1 MSRLLAAISLSLV
14 AMLASQP
21 VGAEGF
27 DRWSDTAHY
36 EFEYRVDLGSIESSE
51 GQSGRL
57 WLPMPANTRDQQ
69 VLSVVV
75 ESPLP
80 HREQRDALGNRVAY
94 IDWEGKAP
102 QGEVVFRYT
111 IKRMPS
117 SGIPMDAIS
126 APYDEPARY
135 LQPTRKIPLDGV
147 IAQLGAQEAQG
158 QSSDAAK
165 IRAFYDY
172 VYTNM
177 RYAKNGTGWG
187 QGDAIWACTEKYGNC
202 TDFHSLFMGMARSQG
217 IPARFAIGFPIPHD
231 RTEAEIGGYHCWAE
245 AWDPA
250 RGWVPMDASEA
261 WKSQQ
266 ADAYFG
272 KLPSDRIVFTIGR
285 DLVLNPEQQGDP
297 LNYFIYPYA
306 EVSGRPVEGIET
318 SFRFRRVE
326 GPVTAQ
332 TGAPKTKAGGLP
344 LPGDTPAS

>member
-1 MSRLLAAISLSLV
+1 
-14 AMLASQP
+14 
-21 VGAEGF
+21 
-27 DRWSDTAHY
+27 
-36 EFEYRVDLGSIESSE
+36 
-51 GQSGRL
+51 
-57 WLPMPANTRDQQ
+57 
-69 VLSVVV
+69 
-75 ESPLP
+75 
-80 HREQRDALGNRVAY
+80 
-94 IDWEGKAP
+94 
-102 QGEVVFRYT
+102 
-111 IKRMPS
+111 MPS
-117 SGIPMDAIS
+117 SGITADAVS
-126 APYDEPARY
+126 EPYDQPDRY
-135 LQPTRKIPLDGV
+135 LKPTRKIPLDGV
-147 IAQLGAQEAQG
+147 IAQLGAQEAHG

-172 VYTNM
+172 VYANM

-217 IPARFAIGFPIPHD
+217 IPARFTIGFPIPHD

-266 ADAYFG
+266 ADAFFG
-272 KLPSDRIVFTIGR
+272 KLPSDRIAFTIGR

-306 EVSGRPVEGIET
+306 EVEGQPVEGIEK

-326 GPVTAQ
+326 GPFAAQ
-332 TGAPKTKAGGLP
+332 TGAPNTKAGGP
-344 LPGDTPAS
+344 PPPGDAPAS

>member
-1 MSRLLAAISLSLV
+1 MMKPLPALPLLFIAALLG
-14 AMLASQP
+14 QP
-21 VGAEGF
+21 AGAEGF
-27 DRWSDTAHY
+27 DPWRDTAHY
-36 EFEYRVDLGSIESSE
+36 EFEYRVELGSIESGD

-57 WLPMPANTRDQQ
+57 WLPMPADTRDQQ

-111 IKRMPS
+111 VKRMPS
-117 SGIPMDAIS
+117 SGIPADAVS
-126 APYDEPARY
+126 EAHDQPDRY
-135 LQPTRKIPLDGV
+135 LKPTRKIPLDGV
-147 IAQLGAQEAQG
+147 IAQLGAQEARG

-172 VYTNM
+172 VYANM
-177 RYAKNGTGWG
+177 RYAKDGTGWG

-231 RTEAEIGGYHCWAE
+231 RAEAEIGGYHCWAE

-261 WKSQQ
+261 WKSQR
-266 ADAYFG
+266 ADAFFG
-272 KLPSDRIVFTIGR
+272 KLPSDRIAFTIGR
-285 DLVLNPEQQGDP
+285 DLVLNPEQRGKP
-297 LNYFIYPYA
+297 LNFFIYPYA
-306 EVSGRPVEGIET
+306 EVEGQPVEDIER
-318 SFRFRRVE
+318 SFRFRRVK
-326 GPVTAQ
+326 GPFAAQ
-332 TGAPKTKAGGLP
+332 TGTPKTKAGGPP
-344 LPGDTPAS
+344 LAGDAPAS